1 MAKIITGYTGEPHIT
16 SDDVAA
22 FQQGIIGI
30 DDYALPGETELSV
43 TTVESSRLR
52 LSKAEIVLQG
62 VHIRLDGTEEVTV
75 AAQTVG
81 TTRLDRIAVRYSK
94 DASTNV
100 ESAELVIIQGQEA
113 ASNAVAPDLVQDDL
127 RNGGLIREASL
138 FLVTLKD
145 SVIVSIV
152 REIPVVNDLNT
163 LTDSASTHDEQI
175 TAINRK
181 IVAQNTI
188 VTNNSSAIKVLQ
200 SKNDFSSAIRSVSQY
215 AKAALSS
222 RVASWKTNNAKPD
235 VLEAQLAVQ
244 DASGNVKASLRLLSN
259 GRLRMFLGSTA
270 HNIPIIKRGT
280 ITLTPKKANEKVS
293 KEVDF
298 GCTFSSEPTILL
310 TPHTTAPENV
320 SLGTSDIGTSKFK
333 VNLTRTSVTTTYI
346 DWVAIGLL

>member
-22 FQQGIIGI
+22 FQQGIVGV

-127 RNGGLIREASL
+127 RNGGLVREASL
-138 FLVTLKD
+138 FLITLKD

-152 REIPVVNDLNT
+152 REIPIVNDLNT
-163 LTDSASTHDEQI
+163 LTDFASTHDEQI
-175 TAINRK
+175 TAINR
-181 IVAQNTI
+181 T

-259 GRLRMFLGSTA
+259 GRLKMYLGSVA
-270 HNIPIIKRGT
+270 HNLPIIKRGT

-293 KEVDF
+293 KEVNF

-346 DWVAIGLL
+346 DWIAIGLL